1 MAEGDAEK
9 ILVDLKTRLEKLIV
23 HYDLFFR
30 EQLKIEPLRERE
42 EFARLLGRAQQSHMS
57 RTEHLFRLRQIGA
70 SFHTHCDL
78 WDRKMKHLLQK

>member
-1 MAEGDAEK
+1 
-9 ILVDLKTRLEKLIV
+9 
-23 HYDLFFR
+23 
-30 EQLKIEPLRERE
+30 
-42 EFARLLGRAQQSHMS
+42 MS